1 VECKLVFAH
10 NQCGADEQTVDR
22 ILDAMLLPP
31 PPKAKK
37 NARENLSRNKRTSSE
52 LTNTPDYGDATET
65 MVDGIEPS
73 ADDQMNIDD
82 WEEASGRD
90 LNEDDVD
97 EVAKLVTWYYVKW
110 DDLQYDQ
117 CQSAFPH
124 SRRKADI

>member
-1 VECKLVFAH
+1 
-10 NQCGADEQTVDR
+10 
-22 ILDAMLLPP
+22 MLLPP

-37 NARENLSRNKRTSSE
+37 NARKYISRNKRNSSE
-52 LTNTPDYGDATET
+52 LIETPDYGDAIET

-82 WEEASGRD
+82 WEEATGRE

-97 EVAKLVTWYYVKW
+97 EVAKLITWYYVKW

-117 CQSAFPH
+117 CESAFTY
-124 SRRKADI
+124 RIWKADI

>member
-1 VECKLVFAH
+1 MSLS
-10 NQCGADEQTVDR
+10 GADGQTVDR

-37 NARENLSRNKRTSSE
+37 NARKNLSRSKRNSSE
-52 LTNTPDYGDATET
+52 LTETLDYGDATET

-73 ADDQMNIDD
+73 ADEQMNIDD
-82 WEEASGRD
+82 WEEASGRE

-97 EVAKLVTWYYVKW
+97 EVAKLITWYYVKW

-117 CQSAFPH
+117 CQSAFTYG
-124 SRRKADI
+124 SRKADI